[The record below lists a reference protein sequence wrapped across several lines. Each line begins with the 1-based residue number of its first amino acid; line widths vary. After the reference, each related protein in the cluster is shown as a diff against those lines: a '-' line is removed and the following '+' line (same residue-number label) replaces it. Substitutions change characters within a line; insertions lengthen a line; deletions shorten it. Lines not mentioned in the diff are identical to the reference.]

1 MYRLRFS
8 VIKVA
13 DGCEHK
19 IFCADGFPNI
29 VLLIGRRVLSLSLT
43 FLIFYSLSTLSKR
56 REPLHPFKSFTNSST
71 FWGIT
76 AFLDATATYCSV
88 SCIHFTFASLPPAD
102 GRNGFHQCAHLVH
115 FRRAQDVNMTGD
127 LLTKTTGG
135 TVVCLRGRGEH
146 VLLLP
151 CADSSQLDLNL
162 RCPLAQTDGWKLWDF
177 MMEVLVA
184 PLFCSGSGVMR

>member
-19 IFCADGFPNI
+19 IFCADGFAKI
-29 VLLIGRRVLSLSLT
+29 VLLIGRRVISLSLT
-43 FLIFYSLSTLSKR
+43 FLIFCSLSTLSKR
-56 REPLHPFKSFTNSST
+56 REPLHPFKNFTNSST

-102 GRNGFHQCAHLVH
+102 GRNGFHQRA
-115 FRRAQDVNMTGD
+115 RRAISDSSCSFQKSTRCKHD
-127 LLTKTTGG
+127 GG
-135 TVVCLRGRGEH
+135 SARQNHRWYCGLPLWERGA

-162 RCPLAQTDGWKLWDF
+162 RCPLAQTDG
-177 MMEVLVA
+177 
-184 PLFCSGSGVMR
+184 

>member
-19 IFCADGFPNI
+19 IFCADGFAKI
-29 VLLIGRRVLSLSLT
+29 VLLIGRRVISLSLT
-43 FLIFYSLSTLSKR
+43 FLIFCSLSTLSKR
-56 REPLHPFKSFTNSST
+56 REPLHPFKNFTNSST

-102 GRNGFHQCAHLVH
+102 GRNGFHQCA
-115 FRRAQDVNMTGD
+115 RRAIS
-127 LLTKTTGG
+127 
-135 TVVCLRGRGEH
+135 
-146 VLLLP
+146 
-151 CADSSQLDLNL
+151 DSSCSFQKST
-162 RCPLAQTDGWKLWDF
+162 RCKHDGGSARQNHWWYCGLPPWERRACIVASLCGFITARFESEVPLSTNRWLK
-177 MMEVLVA
+177 
-184 PLFCSGSGVMR
+184 VMRFHDGSSCCSIIL